1 MFILTLDHS
10 VTVWQCDISLYLGWS
25 ILAGR
30 GSVEAEVAL
39 EKEEVEP
46 DLEPVEVLGGLQ
58 GVLRALVAVSVVRTG
73 NLQWGVGR

>member
-1 MFILTLDHS
+1 M
-10 VTVWQCDISLYLGWS
+10 
-25 ILAGR
+25 
-30 GSVEAEVAL
+30 AL

-73 NLQWGVGR
+73 NLPFVTVVPVF

>member
-1 MFILTLDHS
+1 M
-10 VTVWQCDISLYLGWS
+10 
-25 ILAGR
+25 
-30 GSVEAEVAL
+30 EAEEAL

>member
-1 MFILTLDHS
+1 M
-10 VTVWQCDISLYLGWS
+10 SLYLGWS

-30 GSVEAEVAL
+30 GSVEAEGVL